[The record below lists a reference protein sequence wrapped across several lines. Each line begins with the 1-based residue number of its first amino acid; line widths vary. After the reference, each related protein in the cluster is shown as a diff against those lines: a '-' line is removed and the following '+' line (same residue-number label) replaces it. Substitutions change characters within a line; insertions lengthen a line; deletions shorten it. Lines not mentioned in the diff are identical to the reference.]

1 MSVTDPAPWSRPHT
15 AGEAGGASTGAAA
28 APADGAA
35 AGVPDTGG
43 ADAVAPDTGGA
54 DAVATHGSGSV
65 PGPGVLTPGA
75 DTPPVSPSGSTA
87 AGVLTPRADGGGTAD
102 REAGVAAP
110 ADGSGAASVGK
121 SGAVIVCS
129 GVTTRPVSATELAR
143 QVSCAAAGAV
153 VTFEG
158 VVRDHDGGR
167 GVRGITYSAHPMAA
181 DVMTQIA
188 ADVAAHPGLR
198 ALGVVHRVG
207 DLVVGDTA
215 LAVAVSADH
224 RAEAFAAASAL
235 VEQVKARLPV
245 WKHQLF
251 ADGTAEWSN
260 MA

>member
-1 MSVTDPAPWSRPHT
+1 MPVTDPAPWSRPPT
-15 AGEAGGASTGAAA
+15 AGEADGASAAT
-28 APADGAA
+28 ADGAA
-35 AGVPDTGG
+35 AD
-43 ADAVAPDTGGA
+43 APDA
-54 DAVATHGSGSV
+54 
-65 PGPGVLTPGA
+65 
-75 DTPPVSPSGSTA
+75 
-87 AGVLTPRADGGGTAD
+87 
-102 REAGVAAP
+102 AAP
-110 ADGSGAASVGK
+110 DAAAPDAHGAAAATADGSGAASVGK

-158 VVRDHDGGR
+158 VVRDHDDGR
-167 GVRGITYSAHPMAA
+167 GVKGITYSAHPVAT
-181 DVMTQIA
+181 DVMTQVA

>member
-15 AGEAGGASTGAAA
+15 AGEADGASAA
-28 APADGAA
+28 
-35 AGVPDTGG
+35 T
-43 ADAVAPDTGGA
+43 
-54 DAVATHGSGSV
+54 
-65 PGPGVLTPGA
+65 
-75 DTPPVSPSGSTA
+75 
-87 AGVLTPRADGGGTAD
+87 
-102 REAGVAAP
+102 
-110 ADGSGAASVGK
+110 ADGSGAASVGE
-121 SGAVIVCS
+121 SGATIVCS
-129 GVTTRPVSATELAR
+129 GVTTRLAR

-167 GVRGITYSAHPMAA
+167 GVRSITYSAHPMAA
-181 DVMTQIA
+181 DVMTQVA

>member
-1 MSVTDPAPWSRPHT
+1 MPVTDPAPWSRPPT
-15 AGEAGGASTGAAA
+15 AGEADGASTGAAA
-28 APADGAA
+28 ATADGAS
-35 AGVPDTGG
+35 T
-43 ADAVAPDTGGA
+43 DAPGA
-54 DAVATHGSGSV
+54 DAVATHGSGGV

-75 DTPPVSPSGSTA
+75 DTSSVGPSGSTA
-87 AGVLTPRADGGGTAD
+87 AGVLTPGADGGAAD
-102 REAGVAAP
+102 REAVAAAP

-158 VVRDHDGGR
+158 VVRDHDDGR
-167 GVRGITYSAHPMAA
+167 GVKGITYSAHPVAT
-181 DVMTQIA
+181 DVMTQVA

>member
-1 MSVTDPAPWSRPHT
+1 M
-15 AGEAGGASTGAAA
+15 
-28 APADGAA
+28 
-35 AGVPDTGG
+35 
-43 ADAVAPDTGGA
+43 
-54 DAVATHGSGSV
+54 
-65 PGPGVLTPGA
+65 
-75 DTPPVSPSGSTA
+75 SPSGSTA

-110 ADGSGAASVGK
+110 ADG

>member
-1 MSVTDPAPWSRPHT
+1 MPVTDPAPWSRPPT
-15 AGEAGGASTGAAA
+15 AGEADGASAAT
-28 APADGAA
+28 ADGAA
-35 AGVPDTGG
+35 AD
-43 ADAVAPDTGGA
+43 APDAHGA
-54 DAVATHGSGSV
+54 AAAT
-65 PGPGVLTPGA
+65 
-75 DTPPVSPSGSTA
+75 
-87 AGVLTPRADGGGTAD
+87 
-102 REAGVAAP
+102 

-129 GVTTRPVSATELAR
+129 GVTTRLVSATELAR

-158 VVRDHDGGR
+158 VVRDHDDGR
-167 GVRGITYSAHPMAA
+167 GVKGITYSAHPVAA
-181 DVMTQIA
+181 DVMTQVA

>member
-1 MSVTDPAPWSRPHT
+1 MPVTDPAPWSRPPT
-15 AGEAGGASTGAAA
+15 AGEADGASTGATAA
-28 APADGAA
+28 TADGAA
-35 AGVPDTGG
+35 ADAP
-43 ADAVAPDTGGA
+43 AVAAPDAHGA
-54 DAVATHGSGSV
+54 A
-65 PGPGVLTPGA
+65 
-75 DTPPVSPSGSTA
+75 
-87 AGVLTPRADGGGTAD
+87 
-102 REAGVAAP
+102 AAP

-121 SGAVIVCS
+121 SGAAIVCS
-129 GVTTRPVSATELAR
+129 EVTTRPVSATELAR

-158 VVRDHDGGR
+158 VVRDHDDGR
-167 GVRGITYSAHPMAA
+167 GVRGITYSAHPMAT
-181 DVMTQIA
+181 DVMTQVV

>member
-1 MSVTDPAPWSRPHT
+1 MPVTDPAPWSRPPT
-15 AGEAGGASTGAAA
+15 TGDADGASAAT
-28 APADGAA
+28 ADGAA
-35 AGVPDTGG
+35 ADAPD
-43 ADAVAPDTGGA
+43 ADAPDAAAPDAHGA
-54 DAVATHGSGSV
+54 AAAT
-65 PGPGVLTPGA
+65 
-75 DTPPVSPSGSTA
+75 
-87 AGVLTPRADGGGTAD
+87 
-102 REAGVAAP
+102 
-110 ADGSGAASVGK
+110 ADGSGAASVDK
-121 SGAVIVCS
+121 PGAVIVCS
-129 GVTTRPVSATELAR
+129 GVTTRPVSVTELAR

-167 GVRGITYSAHPMAA
+167 GVSGITYSAHPVAA
-181 DVMTQIA
+181 DVMTQVA

>member
-1 MSVTDPAPWSRPHT
+1 MPVTDPAPWSRPPT
-15 AGEAGGASTGAAA
+15 AGEADGASTGATAA
-28 APADGAA
+28 TADGAA
-35 AGVPDTGG
+35 ADAP
-43 ADAVAPDTGGA
+43 AVAAPDAHGA
-54 DAVATHGSGSV
+54 A
-65 PGPGVLTPGA
+65 
-75 DTPPVSPSGSTA
+75 
-87 AGVLTPRADGGGTAD
+87 
-102 REAGVAAP
+102 AAP

-121 SGAVIVCS
+121 SGAAIVCS
-129 GVTTRPVSATELAR
+129 EVTTRPVSATELAR

-158 VVRDHDGGR
+158 VVRDHDDGR
-167 GVRGITYSAHPMAA
+167 GVKSITYSAHPVAT
-181 DVMTQIA
+181 DVMTQVA

-207 DLVVGDTA
+207 DLLVGDTA

>member
-1 MSVTDPAPWSRPHT
+1 MPVTDPAPWSRPPT
-15 AGEAGGASTGAAA
+15 TGDADGASTGATAA
-28 APADGAA
+28 TADGAA
-35 AGVPDTGG
+35 ADAP
-43 ADAVAPDTGGA
+43 AVAAPDAHGA
-54 DAVATHGSGSV
+54 AVAATHGSGGV

-75 DTPPVSPSGSTA
+75 DTSSVGPSGSTA
-87 AGVLTPRADGGGTAD
+87 AGALTPRADGGGTAD

-158 VVRDHDGGR
+158 VVRDHDDGR
-167 GVRGITYSAHPMAA
+167 GVRGITYSAHPMAT
-181 DVMTQIA
+181 DVMTQVV

>member
-1 MSVTDPAPWSRPHT
+1 MPVTDPAPWSRPPT
-15 AGEAGGASTGAAA
+15 AAD
-28 APADGAA
+28 ADGA
-35 AGVPDTGG
+35 
-43 ADAVAPDTGGA
+43 
-54 DAVATHGSGSV
+54 S
-65 PGPGVLTPGA
+65 
-75 DTPPVSPSGSTA
+75 
-87 AGVLTPRADGGGTAD
+87 ADGATA
-102 REAGVAAP
+102 
-110 ADGSGAASVGK
+110 ADGSGAASVDKPGTASTGVDK
-121 SGAVIVCS
+121 PGAVIVCS
-129 GVTTRPVSATELAR
+129 GVTTRPVSVTELAR

-167 GVRGITYSAHPMAA
+167 GVSGITYSAHPVAA
-181 DVMTQIA
+181 DVMTQVA

>member
-35 AGVPDTGG
+35 AGVPD
-43 ADAVAPDTGGA
+43 APDAPGA

-75 DTPPVSPSGSTA
+75 GTPPVSPSGSTA

>member
-1 MSVTDPAPWSRPHT
+1 MPVTDPAPWSRPPT
-15 AGEAGGASTGAAA
+15 TGD
-28 APADGAA
+28 ADGASA
-35 AGVPDTGG
+35 AT
-43 ADAVAPDTGGA
+43 
-54 DAVATHGSGSV
+54 
-65 PGPGVLTPGA
+65 
-75 DTPPVSPSGSTA
+75 
-87 AGVLTPRADGGGTAD
+87 
-102 REAGVAAP
+102 

>member
-1 MSVTDPAPWSRPHT
+1 MPVTDPAPWSRPPT
-15 AGEAGGASTGAAA
+15 AGEADGASAAT
-28 APADGAA
+28 ADGAA
-35 AGVPDTGG
+35 ADAPD
-43 ADAVAPDTGGA
+43 ADAPDAAAPDAHGA
-54 DAVATHGSGSV
+54 AAAT
-65 PGPGVLTPGA
+65 
-75 DTPPVSPSGSTA
+75 
-87 AGVLTPRADGGGTAD
+87 
-102 REAGVAAP
+102 

-121 SGAVIVCS
+121 SGAASVVGAAIVCS
-129 GVTTRPVSATELAR
+129 EVTTRPVSVMELAR

-158 VVRDHDGGR
+158 VVRDHDDGR
-167 GVRGITYSAHPMAA
+167 GVKSITYSAHPVAT
-181 DVMTQIA
+181 DVMTQVA

-207 DLVVGDTA
+207 DLLVGDTA